1 MRKIICLLSLV
12 IFNGSVY
19 SQKSPITNLE
29 RNFKNPPQE
38 SKPRTWMHAL
48 DGNMSKE
55 GLTKDFESLAN
66 VGIGGVLLF
75 NISYGIPKGK
85 ITYNSTEHRS
95 LLKHAAKESERLG
108 LTFGVH
114 NCDGWTSSGGP
125 WVKAD
130 QSMKMIVYR
139 DTVVKGGKLK
149 LMLPIPTIRENYYKE
164 VAVLAYPSLS
174 SEIADAQNKYAIT
187 TSDSDFNI
195 SLLNDHKTNSSS
207 VIKGSE
213 TKPAFIT
220 YAFEKPILLRS
231 LLINTLTRG
240 PKIVLSVSDD
250 GQNFKDI
257 PEAEQKRT
265 GKKEFNLEAHY
276 DGITAKFVKLKV
288 LNEIAIQEIEL
299 SATQTISDRLA
310 RISMAREEASSLDR
324 IGSPAN
330 DMIIDK
336 NKIINLSQFV
346 DENGFLTAKLPKGNW
361 TIMRFG
367 VTSTGAFNNPA
378 SDSGRGLE
386 VDKFDRNALKLH
398 YDAFV
403 AKLVQES
410 KPEAPN
416 AMKYVE
422 IDSYEMGGQN
432 WTNNYPA
439 LFQQKFGYDL
449 TSFLPLY
456 AGRFVESAKSVEAV
470 SYDLRKLNSHLMV
483 ENYYGYFTELC
494 HADGIQT
501 YIEPYGFGPMDDI
514 AAGGK
519 ADIPMGEFWTGQP
532 TIMVSSAVQS
542 ARAYGKNIISAEAF
556 TSGPD
561 TNWKGHPAMNK
572 TSGDYIWTQGINEY
586 MFHRFAHQPN
596 THVVPGMTMGPWG
609 SHFDRTNTWWENA
622 GKAWFNY
629 LARGQYLLRQG
640 FAVSDFLIFP
650 GDASPSPVFD
660 VKLPVQFKSDVTNAE
675 VLINRIQVKNG
686 KIHTPEGI
694 EYRALIIGNLER
706 IELNTLRRLDKLSS
720 QGVVII
726 GKKPLEIAQYQVSKE
741 QQNEFNDLVASI
753 WNRKTTYEVL
763 DWKTILPELGVTPDF
778 SLEGVESSDFIHRKT
793 ATEDIYF
800 IYNPQ
805 DSTKIMQCTFNVNG
819 KIPELWNPMTGEIVK
834 LAQFESLNG
843 KTKVAI
849 PLKSLESTFVVFREN
864 TNNCISVIPTSEN
877 KLLGKYSFD
886 KNNTLQ
892 VEVANNGSYTTKLSD
907 GKVWNLEVNDI
918 PEPITISGEWTV
930 QFRKED
936 GYEAQ
941 VKFPHLTDWKDH
953 AIDSIKHYS
962 GTAIYRKSFS
972 IDGNQLKSGT
982 KFYLNLGKVSIAA
995 KVYLNGKDL
1004 GVSWIAPFEIDIT
1017 QALQKGTND
1026 LVIEVT
1032 NLWTNRLI
1040 GDEYLPDT
1048 SGYKK
1053 EANEMPKWYTDNE
1066 PQPVSERRT
1075 FTVFNFYK
1083 KEESKKLVSSGLLG
1097 PVQIKVVRNIYK

>member
-1 MRKIICLLSLV
+1 MKKIIYLLTLV

-19 SQKSPITNLE
+19 SQKLPITNLE
-29 RNFKNPPQE
+29 SGFKNPPQE

-75 NISYGIPKGK
+75 NISYGIPNGK

-125 WVKAD
+125 WVKAE

-139 DTVVKGGKLK
+139 DTVVNGGKIKLK
-149 LMLPIPTIRENYYKE
+149 LPQPTIRENYYQD
-164 VAVLAYPSLS
+164 VAVLAYPSLA
-174 SEIADAQNKYAIT
+174 SEISDAQNKYSIT
-187 TSDSDFNI
+187 STDEKLNS
-195 SLLNDHKTNSSS
+195 SLLNDHKYDVSTL
-207 VIKGSE
+207 IKGSE
-213 TKPAFIT
+213 TKPVFIT
-220 YAFEKPILLRS
+220 YAFEKPIHLRS

-299 SATQTISDRLA
+299 STTQTITDRLA
-310 RISMAREEASSLDR
+310 RISMAREEASSLDQ
-324 IGSPAN
+324 IGSPSS

-346 DENGFLTAKLPKGNW
+346 DEKGLLTTKLPKGNW

-367 VTSTGAFNNPA
+367 VTSTGATNTPA

-386 VDKFDRNALKLH
+386 VDKFDRNALKIH

-403 AKLVQES
+403 AKVVQES

-432 WTNNYPA
+432 WTNHYPA
-439 LFQQKFGYDL
+439 IFKQKFGYDL
-449 TSFLPLY
+449 TYFLPIY

-514 AAGGK
+514 ATGGK

-572 TSGDYIWTQGINEY
+572 ASGDYIWTQGINEY

-640 FAVSDFLIFP
+640 VAVSDFLIFP

-660 VKLPVQFKSDVTNAE
+660 AKLPSQFKSDITNAD
-675 VLINRIQVKNG
+675 VLINRIKVKNG
-686 KIHTPEGI
+686 KLYTPEGI
-694 EYRALIIGNLER
+694 VYHALIVGNIDK
-706 IELNTLRRLDKLSS
+706 IEMETLRRLNELAS

-726 GKKPLEIAQYQVSKE
+726 GNKPTELAQYQTSLAQKKE
-741 QQNEFNDLVASI
+741 FENLVTSI
-753 WNRKTTYEVL
+753 WNQKTTYQKI
-763 DWKTILPELGVTPDF
+763 DWDSILSDLKLTPDF
-778 SLEGVESSDFIHRKT
+778 NIQGQDKADFIHRKT
-793 ATEDIYF
+793 ASEDIYF
-800 IYNPQ
+800 IYNSQ
-805 DSTKIMQCTFNVNG
+805 DAEKVLNCTFNLSN
-819 KIPELWNPMTGEIVK
+819 KIPELWNPMTGEVVK
-834 LAQFESLNG
+834 LANFEQVNG
-843 KTKVAI
+843 KTTVPI
-849 PLKSLESTFVVFREN
+849 SLKSLESTFVVFREN
-864 TNNCISVIPTSEN
+864 TNNCISVLPSSNNE
-877 KLLGKYSFD
+877 LLGKYTYD
-886 KNNTLQ
+886 KNNSIQ
-892 VEVANNGSYTTKLSD
+892 VDVKSNGSYQAKLSD
-907 GKVWNLEVNDI
+907 GKLWDVIVNDI
-918 PEPITISGEWTV
+918 PKPIQISGGWTIN
-930 QFRKED
+930 FRKED

-941 VKFPHLTDWKDH
+941 INLSELSDWKDH
-953 AIDSIKHYS
+953 SIDEIKHYS
-962 GTAIYRKSFS
+962 GTAIYKNTFT
-972 IDGNQLKSGT
+972 IDENQLKQNN
-982 KFYLNLGKVSIAA
+982 KFYLDLGKVSIAA
-995 KVYLNGKDL
+995 RVYLNGKDL
-1004 GVSWIAPFEIDIT
+1004 GVSWIAPFELDCTSAIK
-1017 QALQKGTND
+1017 KGKNE

-1040 GDEYLPDT
+1040 GDEALPDT

-1053 EANEMPKWYTDNE
+1053 EAKEMPKWYTDNE
-1066 PQPVSERRT
+1066 PQPASERRT

-1097 PVQIKVVRNIYK
+1097 PVQIKVLKKNLK